1 MPMVLQNIRNAVRNR
16 GGGLLTPTDETL
28 AKAASRLRYGQIA
41 LLVYGNPH
49 LGDFD
54 HEYVICVG
62 DDKVVVG
69 NVTRH
74 SAGQYPLLKW
84 FDGGFPQVCHQP
96 KLDDDGTVGA
106 LKPVEHADPEA
117 YAEQTLREWWERFV
131 EGAPTFI
138 PRPDISQPML
148 RGAFPISARD
158 VRTAAW
164 LLNEFPHEMQGDR
177 QDLKRVGGGTN
188 GNSQLIIVTGYGE
201 DHCGGVYS
209 YHAMGGSGIVA
220 VGYTP
225 DPTLV
230 KVRRI
235 LTGPQHRK
243 AHLLLAEV
251 LRNGQELIGPV
262 FPSDVGI

>member
-28 AKAASRLRYGQIA
+28 AKAASRLLYGQIA

-148 RGAFPISARD
+148 RGAFPITARD
-158 VRTAAW
+158 IRTAAW
-164 LLNEFPHEMQGDR
+164 LLTEFPGEMQDGR
-177 QDLKRVGGGTN
+177 QGRERVDACN
-188 GNSQLIIVTGYGE
+188 SGNAQLMLMTGYGE
-201 DHCGGVYS
+201 DRCGGVYR
-209 YHAMGGSGIVA
+209 YYAMGGSDVVA
-220 VGYTP
+220 IGHTP
-225 DPTLV
+225 DPALV
-230 KVRRI
+230 EFRHI
-235 LTGPQHRK
+235 LTGAHHRK
-243 AHLLLAEV
+243 AHLLLADV
-251 LRNGQELIGPV
+251 LSSGRELIGPV
-262 FPSDVGI
+262 FSTDVGI